1 MIITLPI
8 DQAKELANDLN
19 KESMPNRSYMVKVV
33 GTTNTAQ
40 IIIKNDK
47 GRELGYL
54 GDKD

>member
-8 DQAKELANDLN
+8 DQAKALADDLN
-19 KESMPNRSYMVKVV
+19 KEAIDNRSYMVKVV

-40 IIIKNDK
+40 IIIKNAE

>member
-1 MIITLPI
+1 MIVTLPI
-8 DQAKELANDLN
+8 DQAKELADDLN
-19 KESMPNRSYMVKVV
+19 KEAIDNRSYMDKVV

-40 IIIKNDK
+40 IIIKNAE